1 MSRGEKEVSKIWVI
15 ISFITMLRCRRVD
28 WEGRGAEEK
37 RGEEERRKRGGIMG
51 GGERGSV
58 PIALLSPQKRE

>member
-37 RGEEERRKRGGIMG
+37 RGDDEGRGGR
-51 GGERGSV
+51 GGEGQST
-58 PIALLSPQKRE
+58 IALLSPQKRERG